1 MSKKWIFKTTG
12 YDTQLDEVTGN
23 RVLSTLLANRG
34 IKDEQSA
41 KTFLNPISTEISSPF
56 NFVDMEKAVERIR
69 KSVENKEHIT
79 VYGDFDAD
87 GITST
92 SLLYLTLKHIGADV
106 GFYLPDRDT
115 ESHGLN
121 TKAVVKLISK
131 DKSKLII
138 TVDCGVSNVAEVS
151 LAKTFKTDVIITDHH
166 EAQEVLPEAFAII
179 NPKAKN
185 SLRPDL
191 DFETIDSLNCLAGV
205 GVAFKL
211 ACALLEKYEKQDFV
225 KTLLPLV
232 AVGTIGDIVPLVK
245 ENRCLVTSGLELI
258 KQRQHFGLTK
268 LIEKINIPIET
279 LNSENISFGIV
290 PRINATGRLET
301 PSVAIDLLISED
313 ENVVNNCINKL
324 NELNETRQTL
334 CDETFAEAV
343 EMVSRTPSLFKKSI
357 ILFSPNWHIGIIGIV
372 ASKLVEKY
380 HLPTFLMTKDNND
393 ETKIRCSCRSI
404 KGINIFE
411 TLSMVSDKFLNFG
424 GHKMAGG
431 FAFDSKMTPF
441 EKMRQEINKVI
452 DEQTQGFDFS
462 PTLEID
468 MPLEAEDL
476 SLSLCDEIEKL
487 QPFGAE
493 NQPPV
498 FAMTDL
504 VLKNFKMMGQN
515 SNHLKMFLETP
526 LKNIVECVKWNTG
539 KFEVP
544 LNTKL
549 DIAFSLKS
557 NTFNGKTSLQLDV
570 ADIHSEYIKEEKVNT
585 LKILDHRKKTDIFE
599 RVMDYVST
607 TKLSTS
613 IFAVN
618 KTTLDMFE
626 KFEKVKEKI
635 HSCTELPPSD
645 QIMLFDCPE
654 NEEELKEILDLSK
667 AKTVH
672 FMRFNPQGINT
683 KTFLSTLTGMLKYCV
698 NNKNGEFDLRAL
710 TRSLGTGEETT
721 KLALTLLE
729 QTGVISLESEDEVN
743 YKTALLK
750 PVKLS
755 ELEEQGLYGELT
767 EKIEETNNF
776 KKRIFEASVEE
787 LHEICER

>member
-1 MSKKWIFKTTG
+1 M
-12 YDTQLDEVTGN
+12 N
-23 RVLSTLLANRG
+23 A
-34 IKDEQSA
+34 
-41 KTFLNPISTEISSPF
+41 
-56 NFVDMEKAVERIR
+56 
-69 KSVENKEHIT
+69 
-79 VYGDFDAD
+79 
-87 GITST
+87 
-92 SLLYLTLKHIGADV
+92 
-106 GFYLPDRDT
+106 
-115 ESHGLN
+115 
-121 TKAVVKLISK
+121 
-131 DKSKLII
+131 
-138 TVDCGVSNVAEVS
+138 
-151 LAKTFKTDVIITDHH
+151 
-166 EAQEVLPEAFAII
+166 
-179 NPKAKN
+179 
-185 SLRPDL
+185 
-191 DFETIDSLNCLAGV
+191 
-205 GVAFKL
+205 
-211 ACALLEKYEKQDFV
+211 
-225 KTLLPLV
+225 
-232 AVGTIGDIVPLVK
+232 
-245 ENRCLVTSGLELI
+245 
-258 KQRQHFGLTK
+258 
-268 LIEKINIPIET
+268 
-279 LNSENISFGIV
+279 ENIAFGIV

-301 PSVAIDLLISED
+301 PSVAINLLISKD
-313 ENVVNNCINKL
+313 ENTIDNCIEKL
-324 NELNETRQTL
+324 NELNEKRQTM
-334 CDETFAEAV
+334 CDETFSEAV
-343 EMVSRTPSLFKKSI
+343 EMISKTPSLFRKSI

-431 FAFDSKMTPF
+431 FAFDSKVISF
-441 EKMRQEINKVI
+441 EAVRKEINNVI

-476 SLSLCDEIEKL
+476 SLSLIDEIEKL

-493 NQPPV
+493 NQPPI

-504 VLKNFKMMGQN
+504 VLKNFKLMGAN

-526 LKNIVECVKWNTG
+526 LNNIIECVKWNIG

-570 ADIHSEYIKEEKVNT
+570 ADIHSEYIKEEKANT

-618 KTTLDMFE
+618 KTTLALFD
-626 KFEKVKEKI
+626 KFEGVKNKI
-635 HSCTELPPSD
+635 YSGKDIPNSD

-654 NEEELKEILDLSK
+654 NEEELKEILDSSR

-683 KTFLSTLTGMLKYCV
+683 KTFLSTLLGMIKYCV
-698 NNKNGEFDLRAL
+698 NNKNGKFDLQAL
-710 TRSLGTGEETT
+710 TKNLGTGEETI

-729 QTGVISLESEDEVN
+729 QTGVISLESDDEVN
-743 YKTALLK
+743 YKTDLLK

-755 ELEEQGLYGELT
+755 ELEEQNLYSELT